1 MLSRGSSLIASL
13 LRASESRV
21 FTVPTRGLHTVNG
34 RALRPVSFV
43 LSRGM
48 SNQEA
53 SSTTGGGLPT
63 LHRVSAL
70 DRFTLIATRT
80 MAPPIP
86 ADVQTATME
95 RANSRRR
102 IGVNGIM
109 ILLTL
114 GACLWII
121 KTSQKGRDENTLVS
135 LHERNVQRYEKLR
148 EQDAAA
154 AAQANSEKE

>member
-1 MLSRGSSLIASL
+1 M
-13 LRASESRV
+13 
-21 FTVPTRGLHTVNG
+21 NG

-43 LSRGM
+43 LSRRM

-53 SSTTGGGLPT
+53 SSAADGGLPT

-70 DRFTLIATRT
+70 DRYTLIATRT
-80 MAPPIP
+80 MKPPIP

-109 ILLTL
+109 ILFTL
-114 GACLWII
+114 AGCLWII
-121 KTSQKGRDENTLVS
+121 KTSQKGRDENTLES
-135 LHERNVQRYEKLR
+135 LHEKNIQRYEKLR
-148 EQDAAA
+148 EQDAIAT
-154 AAQANSEKE
+154 QANSEK